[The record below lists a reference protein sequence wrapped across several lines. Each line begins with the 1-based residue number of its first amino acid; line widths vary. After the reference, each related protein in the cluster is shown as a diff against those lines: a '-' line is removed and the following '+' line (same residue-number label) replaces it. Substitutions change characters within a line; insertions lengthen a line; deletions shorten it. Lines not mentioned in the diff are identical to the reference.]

1 MNIVNSNLSNVALAI
16 YKVMAVFMVV
26 GSIGGIL
33 SNCRH
38 LIRYGMTQN
47 SSGYAIAGCVA
58 SVLILLACIHI
69 LRMPF
74 LKNVQST

>member
-1 MNIVNSNLSNVALAI
+1 MNSKSSNVALAI
-16 YKVMAVFMVV
+16 YKVVAVFMVV

-58 SVLILLACIHI
+58 SILIFLACIHI
-69 LRMPF
+69 LRMSL
-74 LKNVQST
+74 LKNIGPT